1 MMSEAIKDM
10 PKHERMKLP
19 RQPMPTQS
27 AEARSR
33 NYDEVALGYSE
44 ETALLEAVRCLQ
56 CKRPKCVEGCPVGV
70 DIPAFI
76 ERLKE
81 GDMPGAARSLK
92 ADNNL
97 PAICGR
103 VCPQETQCEVLCVL
117 SKKHAPV
124 AIGRLERYVA
134 DWDLAHPSPPPELA
148 PSTGKKVAVIGCGP
162 AGLTCAG
169 DLARFGHQVTIFE
182 SLHAP
187 GGVLIYGIPEFR
199 LPKGIVHAEVDYV
212 RSLGV
217 DIQMDT
223 VIGKT
228 YTLDELLHERGYDAV
243 FLGTGAGLPM
253 FMHIPGENYNG
264 VYSSNEFL
272 TRVNLMKAY
281 LFPDWDTPVK
291 VGKRVAVVGAGNVA
305 MDASRCSLRL
315 GAEAVHIVYRRSRE
329 EVPAR
334 AEEVHHAEEE
344 GIIFDFLT
352 NPVEVYGD
360 DKGWVSGMRCIR
372 MQLGEP
378 DASGRRRPLPIEGS
392 EFDMDVDMVI
402 MALGTRPNPLVFTEA
417 GGLERTKWG
426 TVVADEETGK
436 TTKDRVWA
444 GGDIVTGA
452 ATVISAMGA
461 GKRSAADMDRF
472 LRDEMVTAAA
482 AGAVAEAE
490 AETVAA
496 AG

>member
-1 MMSEAIKDM
+1 MPEAIKDL

-19 RQPMPTQS
+19 RQPMPTQD
-27 AEARSR
+27 AKARAR
-33 NYDEVALGYSE
+33 NFDEVALGYPQ
-44 ETALLEAVRCLQ
+44 ETALMEAMRCLQ

-70 DIPAFI
+70 NIPEFI
-76 ERLKE
+76 QHLKD
-81 GDMPGAARSLK
+81 GDMPAAVRSLK
-92 ADNNL
+92 GDNNL

-103 VCPQETQCEVLCVL
+103 VCPQETQCEALCVVG
-117 SKKHAPV
+117 KKGQPV

-134 DWDLAHPSPPPELA
+134 DWDLAHASPPPEVPA
-148 PSTGKKVAVIGCGP
+148 PTDKKVAVIGCGP

-169 DLARFGHQVTIFE
+169 DLARYGHKVTIFE

-199 LPKGIVHAEVDYV
+199 LPKDTVHAEVDYV

-217 DIQMDT
+217 EVRLDT

-228 YTLDELLHERGYDAV
+228 YTLDELLNEQGYDAV

-264 VYSSNEFL
+264 VYSANEFL

-281 LFPDWDTPVK
+281 LFPEWDTPVK
-291 VGKRVAVVGAGNVA
+291 VGTKVAVVGAGNVA
-305 MDASRCSLRL
+305 MDASRCALRL
-315 GAEAVHIVYRRSRE
+315 GAERVHIVYRRSRE

-344 GIIFDFLT
+344 GIRFDFLT
-352 NPVEVYGD
+352 NPVEIYGD
-360 DKGWVSGMRCIR
+360 EKGWVRGMRCIR
-372 MQLGEP
+372 MKLGEP

-392 EFDMDVDMVI
+392 EFDMDVDMVV
-402 MALGTRPNPLVFTEA
+402 MALGTRPNPMVFTEA

-426 TVVADEETGK
+426 TVVADAETGK

-461 GKRSAADMDRF
+461 GKNAAADMDRF
-472 LRDEMVTAAA
+472 LRGEAVAEVEDRAAAA
-482 AGAVAEAE
+482 AG
-490 AETVAA
+490 
-496 AG
+496 

>member
-1 MMSEAIKDM
+1 MSEAIKAM
-10 PKHERMKLP
+10 PKHERMQLP
-19 RQPMPTQS
+19 RQEMPVQDPK
-27 AEARSR
+27 ARGG
-33 NYDEVALGYSE
+33 NYNEVALGFAG
-44 ETALLEAVRCLQ
+44 ETALLEALRCLQ

-76 ERLKE
+76 ERIVAE
-81 GDMPGAARSLK
+81 DMPGAVRALK

-103 VCPQETQCEVLCVL
+103 VCPQETQCEVVCVMG
-117 SKKHAPV
+117 KKHDPV

-134 DWDLAHPSPPPELA
+134 DWDLAHPSPPPELP
-148 PSTGKKVAVIGCGP
+148 PSTGHKVAVIGCGP

-169 DLARFGHQVTIFE
+169 DLARYGHAVTIFE

-199 LPKGIVHAEVDYV
+199 LPKSIVHAEVDYV

-217 DIQMDT
+217 EIRLDT
-223 VIGKT
+223 VVGKIH
-228 YTLDELLHERGYDAV
+228 TLDELLNDHGYDAV

-264 VYSSNEFL
+264 VYSANEFL

-291 VGKRVAVVGAGNVA
+291 VGKHVAVIGAGNVA
-305 MDASRCSLRL
+305 MDSARCALRL
-315 GAEAVHIVYRRSRE
+315 GADEVHIVYRRSPE

-352 NPVEVYGD
+352 NPVEIYGD
-360 DKGWVSGMRCIR
+360 EKGWVSGMRCIR
-372 MQLGEP
+372 MKLGEP

-392 EFDMDVDMVI
+392 EFDMDVDMVV
-402 MALGTRPNPLVFTEA
+402 MALGTRPNPLVFTDS
-417 GGLERTKWG
+417 GGLERTRWG

-461 GKRSAADMDRF
+461 GKRAAADMDRF
-472 LRDEMVTAAA
+472 LRGETVAEGETEAAAA
-482 AGAVAEAE
+482 AG
-490 AETVAA
+490 
-496 AG
+496 